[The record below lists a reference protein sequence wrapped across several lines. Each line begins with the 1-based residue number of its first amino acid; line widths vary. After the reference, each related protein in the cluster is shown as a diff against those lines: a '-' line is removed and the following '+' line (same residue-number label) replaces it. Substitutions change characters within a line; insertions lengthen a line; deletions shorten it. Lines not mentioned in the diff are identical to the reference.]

1 MVFWN
6 SKQHV
11 TTTSTCAL
19 SKPAKE
25 TTVNLLPMT
34 AATAEATV
42 LDVLCDY
49 YFKLQVSHIH
59 DFETTMVLIT
69 TVPLSDTTWAAII
82 YSRAQTHHTHASV
95 HSESDLPSLSHN
107 HTEMDFFNKIK
118 SLQLR

>member
-1 MVFWN
+1 
-6 SKQHV
+6 
-11 TTTSTCAL
+11 
-19 SKPAKE
+19 
-25 TTVNLLPMT
+25 MT

-69 TVPLSDTTWAAII
+69 TVPLSDTTWAAKTYII

-107 HTEMDFFNKIK
+107 YTEMDFFNKIK
-118 SLQLR
+118 LESLQLR